1 MTLLELLGI
10 EEERDACAIIACVKR
25 DGRASHG
32 NVKRTLEA
40 LTKMGHRTGEIAGEG
55 DGAGIQTDIPR
66 EIWLHHLESRGLI
79 GSTVNHPYFTV
90 SHLLLPAAARADHD
104 DIKRRAME
112 IFETRG
118 MEIVLEQDAQ
128 VRREALGPLGRAGEP
143 RYWQLAAIPRGARR
157 MGNRETFHIHMALER
172 ELPLYVASLSHT
184 SVVYKIRGD
193 AEALRRY
200 FPELSRP
207 EFKSAITLGHGRY
220 STNTNSAAEKAQMF
234 STLGHNGEINS
245 IDRLARRSVEL
256 GFQLPTNAS
265 DSQILD
271 RVFECLMFNYGL
283 SLMETVEIIFPPVWS
298 ESEKYDSPLKHF
310 HRYFRRAFGSLAQ
323 GPAAIIAREGDE
335 VVFSC
340 DALGLRP
347 LWFGKTEKEYFASS
361 EKGVVPLEA
370 MAENPRPLAP
380 GEKMGLLVK
389 RDREVQVFEHQQ
401 MQRRIHEM
409 SSERYDWRRL
419 NEVTMTSSLFSF
431 NFDDEAE
438 KAEETRIENESPE
451 DALAIEDQQ
460 KERAIR
466 IERTLAATDA
476 LAAMGWTKE

>member
-66 EIWLHHLESRGLI
+66 EIWLRHLESRGLI

-104 DIKRRAME
+104 DIKRRAVE

-128 VRREALGPLGRAGEP
+128 VRHEMLGPLGRAREP
-143 RYWQLAAIPRGARR
+143 RFWQLAAIPRGARR

-172 ELPLYVASLSHT
+172 ELPVYVASLSHT

-200 FPELSRP
+200 FPELSKP
-207 EFKSAITLGHGRY
+207 DFKSAITLGHGRY

-245 IDRLARRSVEL
+245 IEPADARSGRA
-256 GFQLPTNAS
+256 GFPTADERERFA
-265 DSQILD
+265 DS
-271 RVFECLMFNYGL
+271 R
-283 SLMETVEIIFPPVWS
+283 P
-298 ESEKYDSPLKHF
+298 
-310 HRYFRRAFGSLAQ
+310 RRRMPDVQ
-323 GPAAIIAREGDE
+323 
-335 VVFSC
+335 
-340 DALGLRP
+340 LRP
-347 LWFGKTEKEYFASS
+347 
-361 EKGVVPLEA
+361 VPDGDHRDHLPARLE
-370 MAENPRPLAP
+370 
-380 GEKMGLLVK
+380 
-389 RDREVQVFEHQQ
+389 RE
-401 MQRRIHEM
+401 
-409 SSERYDWRRL
+409 
-419 NEVTMTSSLFSF
+419 
-431 NFDDEAE
+431 
-438 KAEETRIENESPE
+438 
-451 DALAIEDQQ
+451 
-460 KERAIR
+460 
-466 IERTLAATDA
+466 
-476 LAAMGWTKE
+476 